1 MNSRSLQSKAKSS
14 VPLNDWDG
22 RVQNGE
28 EEYPEGTTFN
38 IQSKVYRKRISS
50 APHLQELL

>member
-1 MNSRSLQSKAKSS
+1 MNSRSLQSKAKPS
-14 VPLNDWDG
+14 VPLNDRDG

-38 IQSKVYRKRISS
+38 IQSKVYRMRISS